1 MRIMYKAL
9 LAVKNIITMRKTI
22 SILLNY
28 INHEM
33 NFKKHIRRKDIY
45 GFVLNT
51 IKRGHKHVIHEL

>member
-33 NFKKHIRRKDIY
+33 NFKKHIRRRYLRLCFEYDK
-45 GFVLNT
+45 
-51 IKRGHKHVIHEL
+51 KRA